1 MIKHHIHR
9 EAPNTSD
16 RPTSAAIGDAGS
28 AAKPNS
34 VSISN
39 QTETSL
45 GRKKFPVGQKPSF
58 LYKES
63 NQQATRQNQDLRNSS
78 ECTLCFAF
86 RFGNS
91 SSARSRVLVDRDVL
105 CIS

>member
-45 GRKKFPVGQKPSF
+45 GRKKISSGPKTFLPLQGIKSTSNKTKSGPQK
-58 LYKES
+58 L
-63 NQQATRQNQDLRNSS
+63 
-78 ECTLCFAF
+78 
-86 RFGNS
+86 
-91 SSARSRVLVDRDVL
+91 
-105 CIS
+105 I